1 MQPLKLL
8 STSHQFGFGA
18 DYTEIF
24 KNFIDYSENFQ
35 ANHPIDSEDRLVQYG
50 DKIISWADRPAEN
63 FNQPWTIRL
72 SWDIGFENIP
82 LTINN
87 FFSYKSSY
95 EDAIRVEDIEHNGEM
110 IDAFEITKI
119 KPRFSWDMRT
129 TYDFKAGPNN
139 NIIFG
144 LTINNLTNRK
154 NTYTSNNMTSNTI
167 RSEIGRQLIADVT
180 FKF

>member
-1 MQPLKLL
+1 
-8 STSHQFGFGA
+8 
-18 DYTEIF
+18 
-24 KNFIDYSENFQ
+24 
-35 ANHPIDSEDRLVQYG
+35 
-50 DKIISWADRPAEN
+50 
-63 FNQPWTIRL
+63 
-72 SWDIGFENIP
+72 
-82 LTINN
+82 
-87 FFSYKSSY
+87 
-95 EDAIRVEDIEHNGEM
+95 M